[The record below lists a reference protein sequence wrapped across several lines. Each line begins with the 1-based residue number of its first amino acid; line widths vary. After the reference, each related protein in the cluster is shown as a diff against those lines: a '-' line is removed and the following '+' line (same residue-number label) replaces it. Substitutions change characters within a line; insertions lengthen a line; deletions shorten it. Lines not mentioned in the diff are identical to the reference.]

1 MKKALVLVCSL
12 LFYSTTFAQ
21 QCETYAKELFHMLPK
36 DFPKTINCTDSNN
49 QKQGWWIEYRTYP
62 NPVRAS
68 HFCSNKNYV
77 DAYNYGEY
85 KNGVKIGDWKRVSNV
100 HSIYVAD
107 IENYHLGKDTTLITS
122 YNPLRGNVEW
132 TKYYNA
138 DSSIIC
144 FTKYLNKEGRQIQLK
159 YNRKLTNNSLY
170 VAEYKGHILRKFELH
185 TIDAVFDQIGLLVG
199 DEMEEVDRGI
209 FKQNEE

>member
-1 MKKALVLVCSL
+1 MKKIQLLICSMLLCLVS
-12 LFYSTTFAQ
+12 SAQ

-36 DFPKTINCTDSNN
+36 DFPKTVNCIDSNN
-49 QKQGWWIEYRTYP
+49 QKQGWWIEYRMLHNPLHGFNIYP
-62 NPVRAS
+62 RG
-68 HFCSNKNYV
+68 NYV
-77 DAYNYGEY
+77 EAYNYGEY
-85 KNGVKIGDWKRVSNV
+85 KNDHKIGHWKRVSNV

-107 IENYHLGKDTTLITS
+107 IENYYLGQDTILITS

-159 YNRKLTNNSLY
+159 YNRKLTNDSLY
-170 VAEYKGHILRKFELH
+170 VAEYKGYILRKFELH
-185 TIDAVFDQIGLLVG
+185 TIDVVFDQIGLLVG
-199 DEMEEVDRGI
+199 DEMEKVDEGI